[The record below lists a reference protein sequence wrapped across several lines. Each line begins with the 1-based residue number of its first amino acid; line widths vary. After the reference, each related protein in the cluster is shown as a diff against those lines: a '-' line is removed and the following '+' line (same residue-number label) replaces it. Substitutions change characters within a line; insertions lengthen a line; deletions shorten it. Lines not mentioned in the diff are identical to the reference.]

1 MLTDYSKN
9 TKLISLLLSSLIILN
24 YLSMFFFYNKVI
36 SAIFAFT
43 YLSLVFIFFLKIHI
57 STIYKLSLIFLA
69 IIAAGTPPIDWD
81 SWAIWLFHAKRIFIE
96 ENFFIT
102 LNDYANIHN
111 DYPLIVPSFMVSF
124 SNLINGW
131 NLILPKFSIF
141 LLYLPPLIFAEAA
154 FNKKVNLLVL
164 IFTTLNFNVFLFNG
178 YIDGLVAIYFS
189 FSVYL
194 LFKIFFEEKENVIEY
209 IILCCFLTILS
220 VLKNEGFVLVLIIL
234 SLLIFKNL
242 FNKKKIIKLNRHILI
257 YLSLIPYILWR
268 FVSTYNGVQTDL
280 FDSAN
285 FERIVSYSIFIKT
298 FYIIIQNLFF
308 NINTLLSIILLLLS
322 FYFCKNKRL
331 LNITVYCSLVYILI
345 LFTIYTV
352 TPHNLEWH
360 LNTSSDRV
368 LMSLHYLIFLSSLLS
383 FNKILK
389 IN

>member
-24 YLSMFFFYNKVI
+24 YLSMFFFYNKAI

-141 LLYLPPLIFAEAA
+141 LLYLPPLIFAEAV
-154 FNKKVNLLVL
+154 FNKKINLLVL
-164 IFTTLNFNVFLFNG
+164 IFTILNFNVFLFNG

-194 LFKIFFEEKENVIEY
+194 LFKIFFEEKENVIDY

-220 VLKNEGFVLVLIIL
+220 ILKNEGFVLVLIIL

-242 FNKKKIIKLNRHILI
+242 FNTKKIITLNSHILI
-257 YLSLIPYILWR
+257 YLSLKKY
-268 FVSTYNGVQTDL
+268 
-280 FDSAN
+280 
-285 FERIVSYSIFIKT
+285 
-298 FYIIIQNLFF
+298 
-308 NINTLLSIILLLLS
+308 
-322 FYFCKNKRL
+322 
-331 LNITVYCSLVYILI
+331 
-345 LFTIYTV
+345 
-352 TPHNLEWH
+352 
-360 LNTSSDRV
+360 
-368 LMSLHYLIFLSSLLS
+368 
-383 FNKILK
+383 
-389 IN
+389 